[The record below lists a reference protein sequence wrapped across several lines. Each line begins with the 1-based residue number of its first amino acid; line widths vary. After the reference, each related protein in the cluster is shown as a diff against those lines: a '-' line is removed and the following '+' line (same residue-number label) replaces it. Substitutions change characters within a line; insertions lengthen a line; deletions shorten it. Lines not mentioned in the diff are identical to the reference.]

1 MPSIKR
7 KLGDAGEKLSV
18 DFLIKNGYKILG
30 LNYRIKNFGEIDIIA
45 KKNALITFFEVKT
58 RSEKY
63 ISDFPIE
70 YSIDKKKRRN
80 LLRICRLYLNEKN
93 IYDTNW
99 QVDAIFIKVNQDGI
113 YTIEHMENVLWGS
126 YY

>member
-7 KLGDAGEKLSV
+7 EFGNTGEKLAV
-18 DFLIKNGYKILG
+18 NFLVKNCYKILE

-45 KKNALITFFEVKT
+45 TKNREITFFEVKT
-58 RSEKY
+58 RNEKY

-80 LLRICRLYLNEKN
+80 LLKMCQLYLNEKN
-93 IYDTNW
+93 VHDTNW
-99 QVDAIFIKVNQDGI
+99 QIDAIFVKANQDGI
-113 YTIEHMENVLWGS
+113 YSIEHVENILWRG